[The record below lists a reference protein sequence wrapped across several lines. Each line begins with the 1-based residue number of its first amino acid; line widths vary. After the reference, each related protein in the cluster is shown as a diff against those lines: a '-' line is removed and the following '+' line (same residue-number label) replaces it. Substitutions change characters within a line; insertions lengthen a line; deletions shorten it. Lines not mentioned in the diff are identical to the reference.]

1 MRPILK
7 DSTDQSTLVRVVDT
21 SGLPLETV
29 DAQSP
34 LPTFW
39 YRRHGA
45 VKVNFQTVDLAS
57 ASAAHS
63 DGGIEHIDDGMY
75 RVDVPD
81 AAFATGAADVTIC
94 GTVTGGVV
102 IPAYHQL
109 VDFDLGGTEAVNLRR
124 GSQALVLST
133 VSSGPTNTIIPTNL
147 TETTNDHYN
156 GRTLT
161 FTSGALDGESTAIT
175 DYDGASKDLVVTA
188 LTEAPAQGD
197 KFVIS

>member
-7 DSTDQSTLVRVVDT
+7 DSTDQSTIVRVVDT

-39 YRRHGA
+39 YRRELGA
-45 VKVNFQTVDLAS
+45 KTAFAAVNLA
-57 ASAAHS
+57 ALTTAHS
-63 DGGIEHIDDGMY
+63 DGGLKHVSDGYY
-75 RVDVPD
+75 RLDVPD
-81 AAFATGAADVTIC
+81 AAFATGAAGVMVG

-102 IPAYHQL
+102 IGAYHPL
-109 VDFDLGGTEAVNLRR
+109 VDFDMGGAEAVNLR
-124 GSQALVLST
+124 GGAQTLVLST
-133 VSSGPTNTIIPTNL
+133 VSSGASATLIPTNL
-147 TETTNDHYN
+147 TEATDDHYN
-156 GRTLT
+156 GRVIT
-161 FTSGALDGESTAIT
+161 FTSGTLTGQSSSIT
-175 DYDGASKDLVVTA
+175 DYVGASKDLTVVQ